1 MIPIP
6 NATWAAVPSL
16 QICKLY
22 VKFVKKDILGE
33 LAGKLQN
40 VFKIKVLNSKIHM
53 YIYVIYKCNIKIFIE
68 RKIYIYIYVIYIDV
82 YIYIYICGNHFELFF
97 DSI

>member
-1 MIPIP
+1 
-6 NATWAAVPSL
+6 
-16 QICKLY
+16 
-22 VKFVKKDILGE
+22 
-33 LAGKLQN
+33 
-40 VFKIKVLNSKIHM
+40 M

-82 YIYIYICGNHFELFF
+82 YIYIYIYICGNHFELFF